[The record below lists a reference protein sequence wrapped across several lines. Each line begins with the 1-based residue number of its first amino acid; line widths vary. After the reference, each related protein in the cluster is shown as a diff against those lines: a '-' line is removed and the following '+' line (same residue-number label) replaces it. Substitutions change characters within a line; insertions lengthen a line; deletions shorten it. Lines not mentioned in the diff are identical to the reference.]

1 MHTTWQSH
9 ERSPSAEE
17 NMVCVCNMLFAVW
30 VPVEFVQIKTLKHFV
45 IQWYICSIF
54 WVNIP
59 PYMSFHHQ
67 WLLLRLLHNT
77 TAMITGQEKSE
88 KCEKTYWSMTKPYF
102 YFSSSHWVAW
112 SWSLLYLSFTVWC
125 MSQPVV
131 CDCIYRVVQYLLSPT
146 FLLLHEKTYR
156 FWITIVDIIITNH
169 RFEINISAHDGC
181 FWVAFAH
188 WIYATSKYEFSP
200 HSFWAQ
206 NSNYPPL
213 LLHVIIE
220 LEMFLEPCQN
230 EPGKWHVQISRAAIG
245 LGTNFYDKLF

>member
-1 MHTTWQSH
+1 MAISWEITVSI
-9 ERSPSAEE
+9 EE

-112 SWSLLYLSFTVWC
+112 SWSLLYLSFTVWRWNLLIRLDRYPAWC
-125 MSQPVV
+125 NLLYVIVFIELCSI
-131 CDCIYRVVQYLLSPT
+131 CCLLLS
-146 FLLLHEKTYR
+146 
-156 FWITIVDIIITNH
+156 
-169 RFEINISAHDGC
+169 C
-181 FWVAFAH
+181 
-188 WIYATSKYEFSP
+188 
-200 HSFWAQ
+200 
-206 NSNYPPL
+206 
-213 LLHVIIE
+213 
-220 LEMFLEPCQN
+220 C
-230 EPGKWHVQISRAAIG
+230 
-245 LGTNFYDKLF
+245 